1 MKKLFG
7 LLRPEEARG
16 RHAPAQNI
24 TSCNR
29 SADSG
34 TKKYVIFKIANAQ
47 YISYT
52 LNTRVAI

>member
-7 LLRPEEARG
+7 LSCPEEAR
-16 RHAPAQNI
+16 RQDEPIQNI

-34 TKKYVIFKIANAQ
+34 TAKYVIF
-47 YISYT
+47 
-52 LNTRVAI
+52 

>member
-7 LLRPEEARG
+7 DAKLEEARSF
-16 RHAPAQNI
+16 APPVHNI

-34 TKKYVIFKIANAQ
+34 VKKYVI
-47 YISYT
+47 
-52 LNTRVAI
+52 L